1 VSDVKASRRGYRS
14 ALRGRQAP
22 ATREPVLDAARELFR
37 QQGYGVTTIEQ
48 IAERAG
54 VSKPTVFAGV
64 GNKQAVMTTLR
75 TLALR
80 GDEEPETVAE
90 REPWRRILA
99 EPDPYK
105 AIELEAE
112 HLADLWSRWAELKE
126 ALRGAASS
134 GEPALRELWAT
145 GRPATNRRGRRFV
158 VALAAKGPLHDKLDR
173 TTATDI
179 APTRTSSSGSVTKGR
194 GSTEGGLRRWRKQAS
209 ATSWSSMRRS
219 PSSSSYASL
228 AKEDC
233 STSRFS
239 TGTIASRACSSTS
252 STRAAS

>member
-14 ALRGRQAP
+14 ALRGRQAA
-22 ATREPVLDAARELFR
+22 ATREAVLNAARELFLEH
-37 QQGYGVTTIEQ
+37 GYGATTIEQ
-48 IAERAG
+48 IAEHAG
-54 VSKPTVFAGV
+54 VSKPTVFAAV

-90 REPWRRILA
+90 REPWQRILA
-99 EPDPYK
+99 EPDPYR

-145 GRPATNRRGRRFV
+145 GERQRVVAARRFV
-158 VALAAKGPLHDKLDR
+158 DALAAKGPLHDKLDR

-179 APTRTSSSGSVTKGR
+179 AWLHTAPENYHALVNQR
-194 GSTEGGLRRWRKQAS
+194 GWSRARYRRWLTETLTHALLPPR
-209 ATSWSSMRRS
+209 
-219 PSSSSYASL
+219 
-228 AKEDC
+228 
-233 STSRFS
+233 
-239 TGTIASRACSSTS
+239 
-252 STRAAS
+252 